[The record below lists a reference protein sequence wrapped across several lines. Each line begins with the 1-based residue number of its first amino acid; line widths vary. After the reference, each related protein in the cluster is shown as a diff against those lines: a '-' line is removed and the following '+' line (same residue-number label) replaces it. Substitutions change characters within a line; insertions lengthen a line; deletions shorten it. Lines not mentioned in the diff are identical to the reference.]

1 LGPMA
6 RCMLLNVIAADVA
19 TALSTCMNFKTPNTE
34 KAVQYYFKWFLV
46 SKYRIL
52 MSWYVKFSYRYRD
65 LEDPPNV
72 FHRRNVSFEL
82 HGAVGAHLLV
92 WQRSRS
98 LFSQKMQWWG
108 AGNKEFIQ
116 SN

>member
-1 LGPMA
+1 MGPMA

-19 TALSTCMNFKTPNTE
+19 TALSTCMNSTE

-52 MSWYVKFSYRYRD
+52 MSWYIKFSYRYRD

-82 HGAVGAHLLV
+82 HGAVGAHLLLCHT
-92 WQRSRS
+92 SRS